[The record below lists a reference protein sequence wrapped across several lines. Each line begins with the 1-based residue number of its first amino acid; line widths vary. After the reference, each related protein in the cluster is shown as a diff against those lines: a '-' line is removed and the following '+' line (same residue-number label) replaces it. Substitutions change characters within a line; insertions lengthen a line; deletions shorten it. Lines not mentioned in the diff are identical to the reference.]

1 MSRARHRPGLGKT
14 GGEGRGRAA
23 GEAKRAP
30 APATGLATDFG
41 IAVLLVVAI
50 FAAYGQTL
58 HFGFVNYDDPDYVG
72 ANVHVRAGITAGSV
86 AWAFGHSF
94 AGNWFPLTWLS
105 HMLDCELFG
114 LDGGLH
120 HLTSVSIHA
129 LATLLLFA
137 VLRRITGSRWP
148 SAMVAALFALHPLH
162 VESVAWIA
170 ERKDVLSALFWML
183 TLYAYAGYA
192 ARPGPARYG
201 LTLLAFCF
209 GLMAK
214 PMLVTLP
221 LVLLLVDYWPLARGV
236 RLLEKL
242 PFLALSAAVSVV
254 TYVVH
259 REAGATASL
268 ELVPLAVRLENALV
282 SCAVYALKMFWP
294 SNLAVFYPYS
304 RQSLAVPAACAAL
317 CLAAITFLSIR
328 MAARRPYLI
337 VGWAW
342 YLVTLAPV
350 IGLIQVGAQARA
362 DRYTYIPTIGLSIAL
377 VWGAAEIFEAWP
389 RVRKVLAWSVCAACI
404 VPTWM
409 QVRYWQDGVSLFRH
423 AVDVTPENYVARFN
437 LASALVA
444 RGQDVEAAGQLAE
457 AVRIQPNS
465 APARAELGQLLA
477 KQGRLQ
483 EALLQLHAAVRLN
496 PSDAIA
502 HYRLGTVLGEA
513 GSPREA
519 AGEFMEAVRLDPGNA
534 DAHYNLGISLASQGS
549 VEQAVS
555 EFGAAVRLSPDD
567 ASARYNFGVSLARLG
582 RVRES
587 IAQLSEA
594 IRIDPRLPGAREA
607 LDDAIVSAR
616 ATGK

>member
-1 MSRARHRPGLGKT
+1 MSRARHKPGLGKT
-14 GGEGRGRAA
+14 SAA
-23 GEAKRAP
+23 AP
-30 APATGLATDFG
+30 APGRATDFG
-41 IAVLLVVAI
+41 IVVLLVVAI

-58 HFGFVNYDDPDYVG
+58 HFGFVNYDDPDYVS

-86 AWAFGHSF
+86 AWAFSHSF

-105 HMLDCELFG
+105 HMLDFELFG
-114 LDGGLH
+114 LDSGLH

-137 VLRRITGSRWP
+137 VLRRITRSRWP

-170 ERKDVLSALFWML
+170 ERKDVLGAFFWML
-183 TLYAYAGYA
+183 TLYAYASYV

-221 LVLLLVDYWPLARGV
+221 LVLLLLDYWPLARGV
-236 RLLEKL
+236 RVLEKL
-242 PFLALSAAVSVV
+242 PFLALSAAVSAV

-268 ELVPLAVRLENALV
+268 DIFPLAVRLENALV
-282 SCAVYALKMFWP
+282 SYAVYILKMFWP

-304 RQSLAVPAACAAL
+304 PQSLAVPAAFAVL
-317 CLAAITFLSIR
+317 GLAAITFMTIR

-337 VGWAW
+337 FGWAW

-350 IGLIQVGAQARA
+350 IGLVQVGAQARA
-362 DRYTYIPTIGLSIAL
+362 DRYTYIPMVGLSIAL
-377 VWGAAEIFEAWP
+377 VWGAAEILQPWP
-389 RVRKVLAWSVCAACI
+389 RVRAVLAWSVCAACI
-404 VPTWM
+404 VLTWT
-409 QVRYWQDGVSLFRH
+409 QVRYWQDGVTLFRH
-423 AVDVTPENYVARFN
+423 AADVTTDNYVARFN
-437 LASALVA
+437 LASALA
-444 RGQDVEAAGQLAE
+444 TRGEDVEAAGQLAE
-457 AVRIQPNS
+457 AVRIHPNS
-465 APARAELGQLLA
+465 AAARAELGQLLA

-483 EALLQLHAAVRLN
+483 EALLQLHTAVRLN
-496 PSDAIA
+496 PSDAVA

-513 GSPREA
+513 GNGSEA
-519 AGEFMEAVRLDPGNA
+519 AREFMEAVRLDPGNA
-534 DAHYNLGISLASQGS
+534 DAHYNLGISLANQGS
-549 VEQAVS
+549 VEEAAS
-555 EFGAAVRLSPDD
+555 EFAATVRLSPDD
-567 ASARYNFGVSLARLG
+567 ASARYNLGVSLARLG
-582 RVRES
+582 RIRES

-607 LDDAIVSAR
+607 LDDAIAAQH

>member
-1 MSRARHRPGLGKT
+1 VA
-14 GGEGRGRAA
+14 
-23 GEAKRAP
+23 
-30 APATGLATDFG
+30 
-41 IAVLLVVAI
+41 AI

-72 ANVHVRAGITAGSV
+72 ANVHVRSGITAASV
-86 AWAFGHSF
+86 AWAFRHSF

-105 HMLDCELFG
+105 HMLDFELFG
-114 LDGGLH
+114 LDSGLH

-137 VLRRITGSRWP
+137 VLRRITKSRWP
-148 SAMVAALFALHPLH
+148 SAMVAAVFALHPLH

-170 ERKDVLSALFWML
+170 ERKDVLSAFFWML
-183 TLYAYAGYA
+183 TLYAYASYV
-192 ARPGPARYG
+192 ARPGPARYA

-236 RLLEKL
+236 RVLEKL
-242 PFLALSAAVSVV
+242 PFLALSAAASVV

-268 ELVPLAVRLENALV
+268 DIFPLAVRLENTLV
-282 SCAVYALKMFWP
+282 SYAVYALKMFWP
-294 SNLAVFYPYS
+294 SKLAVFYPYS
-304 RQSLAVPAACAAL
+304 RQSLAMPAVFAAL
-317 CLAAITFLSIR
+317 GLAAITFMAVR
-328 MAARRPYLI
+328 MARRRPYLI

-362 DRYTYIPTIGLSIAL
+362 DRYTYIPMVGLSIAL
-377 VWGAAEIFEAWP
+377 VWGAAEILQPWP
-389 RVRKVLAWSVCAACI
+389 RVRTVLAWSVCAACI
-404 VPTWM
+404 VLTWT

-423 AVDVTPENYVARFN
+423 AADVTTDNYVARFN
-437 LASALVA
+437 LASALSA
-444 RGQDVEAAGQLAE
+444 RGEDAEAARQLAE

-465 APARAELGQLLA
+465 AAARAELGQLLA
-477 KQGRLQ
+477 KQGHLQ

-519 AGEFMEAVRLDPGNA
+519 AREFMETVRLDPGNA
-534 DAHYNLGISLASQGS
+534 DAHYNLGISLANQGS
-549 VEQAVS
+549 VEEAAS
-555 EFGAAVRLSPDD
+555 EFAAAVRLSPDD
-567 ASARYNFGVSLARLG
+567 ASARYNLGVSLARLG
-582 RVRES
+582 RIRES

-594 IRIDPRLPGAREA
+594 IRIDPHLPGAREA
-607 LDDAIVSAR
+607 LDDAIASGR

>member
-1 MSRARHRPGLGKT
+1 MSRTRRKPGLGKT
-14 GGEGRGRAA
+14 SGERPGATAA
-23 GEAKRAP
+23 KAKSAP
-30 APATGLATDFG
+30 APATGRATDFG
-41 IAVLLVVAI
+41 IAVLLLAAI
-50 FAAYGQTL
+50 IAAYGQTL
-58 HFGFVNYDDPDYVG
+58 RFGFVNYDDPDYVT
-72 ANVHVRAGITAGSV
+72 ANVHVRNGIAADSV
-86 AWAFGHSF
+86 AWAFRHSF

-105 HMLDCELFG
+105 HMLDVELFG
-114 LDGGLH
+114 LDSGLH
-120 HLTSVSIHA
+120 HLTSVAIHA

-137 VLRRITGSRWP
+137 VLRRITKSRWP

-170 ERKDVLSALFWML
+170 ERKDVLSAFFWML

-192 ARPGPARYG
+192 ARPGPARYA
-201 LTLLAFCF
+201 LTLLAFCL

-236 RLLEKL
+236 RILEKL

-254 TYVVH
+254 AYVVH
-259 REAGATASL
+259 RGAGATASF
-268 ELVPLAVRLENALV
+268 EIFPLAVRLENALV
-282 SCAVYALKMFWP
+282 SYAVYALKMFWP

-304 RQSLAVPAACAAL
+304 RGSLAVPATFAGIG
-317 CLAAITFLSIR
+317 LAAITFLSIR

-350 IGLIQVGAQARA
+350 IGVIQVGAQARA
-362 DRYTYIPTIGLSIAL
+362 DRYTYIPMVGLSIAL
-377 VWGAAEIFEAWP
+377 VWGAAEILQAWP
-389 RVRKVLAWSVCAACI
+389 RVRAALAWSVCAACL
-404 VPTWM
+404 VLTWS
-409 QVRYWQDGVSLFRH
+409 QVRYWRDGVSLFRH
-423 AVDVTPENYVARFN
+423 AVDVTTDNYVARFN
-437 LASALVA
+437 LASALGA
-444 RGQDVEAAGQLAE
+444 RGEDVEAAGQLAE
-457 AVRIQPNS
+457 AVRIRPNS
-465 APARAELGQLLA
+465 AAARAELGQLLA

-496 PSDAIA
+496 PSDAIS

-534 DAHYNLGISLASQGS
+534 DAHYNLGISLASQGHI
-549 VEQAVS
+549 EQAAS

-567 ASARYNFGVSLARLG
+567 ASARYNLGVSLARLG
-582 RVRES
+582 RIRES

-607 LDDAIVSAR
+607 LDDAIASER